1 MVAMGARSGSRA
13 DTELT
18 EISPEGAFAGRTL
31 ALVLMASGVGLAGA
45 SWNDLWRRCGDLA
58 GRCTERAA
66 GAGLLTMLSI
76 VLVVSGIATWRLVRR
91 RPVDPEGSSRFVWG
105 LGLLFAL
112 GLGMVAVRIPAFAC
126 EQGRFDA
133 VLQLCMHPPTTSE
146 PTSWLWLKRVVVV
159 VGLLGGGSI
168 AVTPRRVRLWV
179 PLSVAAW
186 VVGTGWVVLDA
197 LVIRGD

>member
-1 MVAMGARSGSRA
+1 LFMDMFGPDIAQAAGEHNRFMIAPPFATGRSDLEA
-13 DTELT
+13 A
-18 EISPEGAFAGRTL
+18 EIAGQTGT
-31 ALVLMASGVGLAGA
+31 AEFVIK
-45 SWNDLWRRCGDLA
+45 